1 MYRTLLKAA
10 SNTRSSKSPGTL
22 TPCSGSIATPS
33 AAPSASPGL
42 TETICS
48 LLSLPLTFAD
58 EGVERPPLLMECIGK
73 EFSAKG
79 FSSLDETAPSW
90 SRGSSQG
97 VILDEVAVVILS
109 LRIKF
114 GLATNVV
121 AGPNMA
127 SKRL

>member
-1 MYRTLLKAA
+1 
-10 SNTRSSKSPGTL
+10 
-22 TPCSGSIATPS
+22 
-33 AAPSASPGL
+33 
-42 TETICS
+42 
-48 LLSLPLTFAD
+48 
-58 EGVERPPLLMECIGK
+58 MECIGK